1 MTNNTTEKN
10 KFDSS
15 NIIHLMYQWRKP
27 LGIIVVA
34 AIVCSIFFSSPWFIK
49 PKYTSSVIVFPTSNA
64 SISKALLGKIPTG
77 KDDILA
83 FGEEEEAEQ
92 LLQILN
98 SDEIKNRIVKKFDLF
113 NHYDID
119 STSELKN
126 TKLSR
131 EYENN
136 INFRRTEFLSVEIKV
151 SDTDPQTAADIANEI
166 SNLIDSVK
174 TGMLKQR
181 ARTGLAIVERE
192 FNSLEHEISGLE
204 DSMKIIRSRGVYE
217 YEKQAEV
224 ISEQLAI
231 ALSKNNKEAVKAL
244 QSKLDTLAKYG
255 GAYVSLRDKVIY
267 YREKS
272 SDLKVKYQ
280 EAKVDAENDL
290 PQKFL
295 VNSAVKAEK
304 KSYPIRWL
312 IVLLSSFSAFI
323 VGFLVLII
331 NEKIKSNDSFLYYKS
346 K

>member
-1 MTNNTTEKN
+1 MTNNSAGN
-10 KFDSS
+10 NNFDSS
-15 NIIHLMYQWRKP
+15 NIIFLMYKWRKP
-27 LGIIVVA
+27 LGIIVLS
-34 AIVCSIFFSSPWFIK
+34 AIVCSALFSSPWFIK

-98 SDEIKNRIVKKFDLF
+98 SDEIRNRIVEKFNLF
-113 NHYDID
+113 EHYDID
-119 STSELKN
+119 PDSELKN
-126 TKLSR
+126 TKLTK

-174 TGMLKQR
+174 TKMLKQR
-181 ARTGLAIVERE
+181 AITGLAIVERE
-192 FNSLEHEISGLE
+192 FNSLEKEISVME
-204 DSMKIIRSRGVYE
+204 DSMKTIRLKGVYE

-231 ALSKNNKEAVKAL
+231 ALSKNNKDAVKAL
-244 QSKLDTLAKYG
+244 QNKLDTLAKYG

-295 VNSAVKAEK
+295 VNKAIKAER

-312 IVLLSSFSAFI
+312 IVLVSSFSALI
-323 VGFLVLII
+323 IGFLVLII
-331 NEKIKSNDSFLYYKS
+331 NDKIKTNSFKTI